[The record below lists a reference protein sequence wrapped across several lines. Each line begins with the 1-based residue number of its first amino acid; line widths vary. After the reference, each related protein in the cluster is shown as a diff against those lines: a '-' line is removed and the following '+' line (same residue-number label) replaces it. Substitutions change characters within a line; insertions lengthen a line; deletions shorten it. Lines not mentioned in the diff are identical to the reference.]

1 MLLKKYKRAKSGL
14 TETKSAYDRLAES
27 LDAVKVMEW
36 KEQEQRA
43 MEERGD
49 ALRIFEVKL
58 EKGESYII
66 SFNMR

>member
-1 MLLKKYKRAKSGL
+1 LLLKKYKRAKSGL

-36 KEQEQRA
+36 KEQERRP